1 MVSREADPL
10 SARAVFAGLLVG
22 FVVSA
27 MNVSFGLKAG
37 WAQGGSVLSAAISIG
52 FFAALRPE
60 VPFTPLE
67 ANICQTVASA
77 AGSMTMAAGLIGPI
91 PALHM
96 LGLRYGVLTLMT
108 WGASVAFLGVFM
120 AVPLR
125 KHFLVDSQL
134 RFPSGTATAETIRSM
149 FADANRAKE
158 QVTTLIR
165 AAAAASALTV
175 LTWAVPWLLR
185 PPLLAVAGFPKLA
198 ALGFGIR
205 VDATLVGGGVLMG
218 TRVGLSILMGSWFAY
233 GVLAPYAE
241 SRGWVSGDPLNMR
254 GGARG
259 LLLWPGVAAMA
270 TDSLT
275 QLAAAVAPAL
285 ASRLRRRARRGK
297 TGAKTNARGVGDGNG
312 VGNGVGV
319 GNANGNGIGNGNGSA
334 FASVAGEGGGVLL
347 RDVGVGEAPASP
359 SGVNPNPKHLD
370 SGTPR
375 GTLAAGPTLVGW
387 GGVQTRR
394 SSLDGDEARDVPP
407 PVVDDHPD
415 EIPRRWWVLG
425 LTATSIATAWSL
437 TSSFGMALW
446 QPLLAI
452 PVAGVMS
459 YIAVRCTGETDINPI
474 GPMGKIIQLV
484 FAFAAPG
491 NVVTNL
497 MAAAVACGGAG
508 QAGDLMHD
516 FKAGMM
522 MRLSPRK
529 QLLAQLA
536 GIPAGILGAVPA
548 YALFRDAYPLGGEQF
563 PAPAAVAWRAVA
575 EVLTSSVEGGGGLPA
590 EAKTLMAISAA
601 ATVAIRLAERAGAEG
616 RRWRWTRYLP
626 SPTSFGIAFIIPP
639 EFSAAVAVGA
649 AGGGWWAAK
658 HPAHHEDH
666 AHVAASGLLAGAGV
680 TGVIT
685 AMVSMARG

>member
-10 SARAVFAGLLVG
+10 SARAVLAGVLVG

-60 VPFTPLE
+60 VPFSPLE

-96 LGLRYGVLTLMT
+96 LGLRYGVLTLMI

-125 KHFLVDSQL
+125 KHFLVDAPL

-149 FADANRAKE
+149 FADATRAKE
-158 QVTTLIR
+158 QITTLIR

-175 LTWAVPWLLR
+175 LTWAVPWILR
-185 PPLLAVAGFPKLA
+185 PPLLAAAGFPKLA
-198 ALGFGIR
+198 ALGFGVR

-218 TRVGLSILMGSWFAY
+218 VRVGLSILMGSWFAY
-233 GVLAPYAE
+233 GILAPYAE
-241 SRGWVSGDPLNMR
+241 SRGWVSGDPLNVR

-270 TDSLT
+270 ADSLA
-275 QLAAAVAPAL
+275 QLAAALAPAL
-285 ASRLRRRARRGK
+285 ASRWRRRARRKGK
-297 TGAKTNARGVGDGNG
+297 TKHSSNARGVGDGNG
-312 VGNGVGV
+312 AGDGDASGR
-319 GNANGNGIGNGNGSA
+319 ASA
-334 FASVAGEGGGVLL
+334 ESERAAPSSAGAV
-347 RDVGVGEAPASP
+347 DVAPASFF
-359 SGVNPNPKHLD
+359 L
-370 SGTPR
+370 
-375 GTLAAGPTLVGW
+375 
-387 GGVQTRR
+387 
-394 SSLDGDEARDVPP
+394 
-407 PVVDDHPD
+407 VDDHSD
-415 EIPRRWWVLG
+415 AIPQRWWVVG
-425 LTATSIATAWSL
+425 LTATSVATAWSL
-437 TSSFGMALW
+437 TWSFGMALW

-452 PVAGVMS
+452 PVAAAMS
-459 YIAVRCTGETDINPI
+459 YVAVRCAGETDINPV

-484 FAFAAPG
+484 FAFVAPG

-529 QLLAQLA
+529 QLVAQLA
-536 GIPAGILGAVPA
+536 GVPAGILGAVPA

-575 EVLTSSVEGGGGLPA
+575 EVLTSSAEGGGGLPA
-590 EAKTLMAISAA
+590 EAKTLAAFSAA
-601 ATVAIRLAERAGAEG
+601 ATVAIRLAERAGGEG
-616 RRWRWTRYLP
+616 RRWRWTGYLP

-658 HPAHHEDH
+658 YPAHHEDH
-666 AHVAASGLLAGAGV
+666 ANVAASGLLAGAGV

-685 AMVSMARG
+685 AMISMARG

>member
-10 SARAVFAGLLVG
+10 SARAVLAGVLVG
-22 FVVSA
+22 FVVIA
-27 MNVSFGLKAG
+27 MNVRFGLKAC
-37 WAQGGSVLSAAISIG
+37 WAQGGSVLLAAISIG

-60 VPFTPLE
+60 VPFSPLE

-96 LGLRYGVLTLMT
+96 LGLRYGVLTLMI

-125 KHFLVDSQL
+125 KHFLVDAPL

-149 FADANRAKE
+149 FADATRAKE
-158 QVTTLIR
+158 QITTLIR

-175 LTWAVPWLLR
+175 LTWAVPWILR
-185 PPLLAVAGFPKLA
+185 PPLLAAAGFPKLA
-198 ALGFGIR
+198 ALGFGVR

-218 TRVGLSILMGSWFAY
+218 VRVGLSILMGSWFAY
-233 GVLAPYAE
+233 GILAPYAE
-241 SRGWVSGDPLNMR
+241 SRGWVSGDPLNVR

-270 TDSLT
+270 ADSLA
-275 QLAAAVAPAL
+275 QLAAALAPAL
-285 ASRLRRRARRGK
+285 ALRWRRRARRKGNTK
-297 TGAKTNARGVGDGNG
+297 HSSNARGVGDGNG
-312 VGNGVGV
+312 AGDGDASGR
-319 GNANGNGIGNGNGSA
+319 ASA
-334 FASVAGEGGGVLL
+334 ESERAAPSSAGAV
-347 RDVGVGEAPASP
+347 DVAPASFF
-359 SGVNPNPKHLD
+359 L
-370 SGTPR
+370 
-375 GTLAAGPTLVGW
+375 
-387 GGVQTRR
+387 
-394 SSLDGDEARDVPP
+394 
-407 PVVDDHPD
+407 VDDHSD
-415 EIPRRWWVLG
+415 AIPQRWWVVG
-425 LTATSIATAWSL
+425 LTATSVATAWSL
-437 TSSFGMALW
+437 TSSFGVALW

-452 PVAGVMS
+452 PVAAAMS
-459 YIAVRCTGETDINPI
+459 YVAVRCAGETDIYPV

-484 FAFAAPG
+484 FAFVAPG

-529 QLLAQLA
+529 QLVAQLA
-536 GIPAGILGAVPA
+536 GVPAGILGAVPA

-575 EVLTSSVEGGGGLPA
+575 EVLTSSAEGGGGLPA
-590 EAKTLMAISAA
+590 EAKTLAAFSAA
-601 ATVAIRLAERAGAEG
+601 ATVAIRLAERAGGEG
-616 RRWRWTRYLP
+616 RRWRWTGYLP
-626 SPTSFGIAFIIPP
+626 SPTSFGIALIIPP
-639 EFSAAVAVGA
+639 EFPRRWRRVPRGV
-649 AGGGWWAAK
+649 WWAAK
-658 HPAHHEDH
+658 YPAHHEDH
-666 AHVAASGLLAGAGV
+666 ANVAASGLLAGAGV

-685 AMVSMARG
+685 AMISMARG